1 MQALRQLGGGVF
13 IALVSI
19 ILVVGGISL
28 ALAESESLPPPET
41 PTQIP
46 PTLQLFFPTSTLAPA
61 STQIETPTQTPTML
75 PSPTLFIPTSCTSP
89 SGWVQIIVN
98 LNDTIYNLAQRYK
111 TSEDALKNANCLT
124 SLDLQAGNVLYVPPV
139 PTVFVIP
146 CSPPVGWVKT
156 HIVQAGDNLFRIA
169 LSYGITY
176 PQLQSGNCMGTSTTI
191 YTGQRLWVP
200 NRPTL
205 TPVPGV
211 TIIPNFPTSTASQ
224 TPTNTTV
231 PTSTLPP
238 TLTSTFI
245 TTSSPVP
252 TATQT
257 NTSPAVQSQTPSIT
271 PFP

>member
-19 ILVVGGISL
+19 ILVIGGISL
-28 ALAESESLPPPET
+28 ALAESESFPPPET

-46 PTLQLFFPTSTLAPA
+46 PTLQLSFSTPTAPSVSTQSETPTATAFPTSTISIPPTAC
-61 STQIETPTQTPTML
+61 TP
-75 PSPTLFIPTSCTSP
+75 P
-89 SGWVQIIVN
+89 SGWFQTVVGA
-98 LNDTIYNLAQRYK
+98 NDTIYTLAQRYN
-111 TSEDALKNANCLT
+111 TSEDALKNANCLV
-124 SLDLQAGNVLYVPPV
+124 SLDLQAGKVLYVPPV
-139 PTVFVIP
+139 PTVYVIP

-176 PQLQSGNCMGTSTTI
+176 PQLQSGNCMGSSITI
-191 YTGQRLWVP
+191 YAGQRLWVP

-231 PTSTLPP
+231 PTSTVPP

-245 TTSSPVP
+245 ATSSPVP

-257 NTSPAVQSQTPSIT
+257 NTSPAVQTQTPSIT